1 MPFRKFRLTRAEQ
14 DEHFDIAQSL
24 RAQGLDIEIPEEWE
38 KQSNRLEILISAD
51 STIYELRPGLTLYAI
66 YVRLIS
72 WRNGLAVE
80 DFDISPA
87 WDDGVMACSTEDE
100 IYRFGRGLDFDRP
113 QVLNHQLEARLRFPH
128 IGGRIEGWLLGTG
141 WRPLPAEYG
150 PGHPAPF
157 ELSFLDQLCRSHS
170 TRAVAMVHRSTKTRE
185 MHVRRDSL
193 FERERSS
200 SSAAY
205 TQREAGVLHDFSKD
219 EVSVKSFVA
228 ETTET
233 SFLPKK
239 TLRTNTPGVR
249 RRTGAV

>member
-14 DEHFDIAQSL
+14 DEHFDIARAL
-24 RAQGLDIEIPEEWE
+24 RAQGVAIEILEEWE
-38 KQSNRLEILISAD
+38 KQSKRLEISIRPDSA
-51 STIYELRPGLTLYAI
+51 IYELRPGLTLYAI
-66 YVRLIS
+66 YVQLKS
-72 WRNGLAVE
+72 WRSKLAIE
-80 DFDISPA
+80 QFDILPA
-87 WDDGVMACSTEDE
+87 WDDDVIPHSTMEGN
-100 IYRFGRGLDFDRP
+100 YRFTRALEFDRNE
-113 QVLNHQLEARLRFPH
+113 VLNHRFEELLCFPH
-128 IGGRIEGWLLGTG
+128 IGDRIAGWLLGIG

-170 TRAVAMVHRSTKTRE
+170 TRALAMVHRSTKTRE

-228 ETTET
+228 KTTET

-239 TLRTNTPGVR
+239 H
-249 RRTGAV
+249 